1 MRSPRSSAIS
11 ESLSASPPGSIATA
25 VPLSSLTRE
34 QWACKGPTGTQRIFI
49 CYNLTPLL
57 GNSQPP
63 IVAEADVNNWLD
75 LKANGASLDRHR
87 RPCLCDEVVAARS
100 PCSLSPEPQRQ
111 TGSSQRCL
119 RLSEPVPP
127 QYSLHIR

>member
-1 MRSPRSSAIS
+1 MNI
-11 ESLSASPPGSIATA
+11 LC
-25 VPLSSLTRE
+25 VPV
-34 QWACKGPTGTQRIFI
+34 GPLQANCYLVSDDSGTQRIFI